1 MLTLSELASILGISK
16 ERIKQIIQKKM
27 EENHS
32 LDIETGTIW
41 KLGPKICR
49 HLLEERGFNFPNKKT
64 ISIAALKGGIGKST
78 LTIHTAV
85 RAATAFGI
93 KTLCIDLDPEACLT
107 NSLAKENEDL
117 EKKKVFYDAI
127 KENISLTDLAIE
139 SKYKNLYF
147 IPSSLRNHKTEKE
160 VIGTN
165 PKKLIKEKLSF
176 LDFELIFFE
185 LPPSFSTLTGS
196 AYLASNLIILPCTP
210 SIYALESVSL
220 TIEAIDNLADEFEV
234 PEKNYKILMNQ
245 YNSKRIAS
253 QQVLEALMDSFG
265 SKVLPIQIKQTAEV
279 ENAMNA
285 GLTIY
290 ETKAPKVIKENFNDL
305 TITICGLES

>member
-1 MLTLSELASILGISK
+1 MLSLSEFASILGISK
-16 ERIKQIIQKKM
+16 ERVKQIVQRKM
-27 EENHS
+27 DDSSDCDVDTSGIWQIGPS
-32 LDIETGTIW
+32 L
-41 KLGPKICR
+41 CR
-49 HLLEERGFNFPNKKT
+49 EILEERGFTFPKQKT
-64 ISIAALKGGIGKST
+64 IAIAALKGGIGKST

-107 NSLAKENEDL
+107 NSLAKDDEDL
-117 EKKKVFYDAI
+117 GSKKVFYDAI
-127 KENISLTDLAIE
+127 KEKTPLMEVVLE
-139 SKYKNLYF
+139 SKYRNLFF
-147 IPSSLRNHKTEKE
+147 IPSSLRNHKAEKE
-160 VIGTN
+160 VIGAN
-165 PKKLIKEKLSF
+165 PKKLIKERLPALPF
-176 LDFELIFFE
+176 DLIFFE
-185 LPPSFSTLTGS
+185 LPPAFSTLTGA
-196 AYLASNLIILPCTP
+196 AYLASDLIVLPCTP

-265 SKVLPIQIKQTAEV
+265 SKVLPIQIRQTAEV

-285 GLTIY
+285 GLTVY
-290 ETKAPKVIKENFNDL
+290 ETKAPRVIRENFNDL
-305 TITICGLES
+305 TMAVCGLEA

>member
-1 MLTLSELASILGISK
+1 
-16 ERIKQIIQKKM
+16 M
-27 EENHS
+27 EENAS
-32 LDIETGTIW
+32 LDVETGTVW
-41 KLGPKICR
+41 KLGPQICR
-49 HLLEERGFNFPNKKT
+49 KLLEERGFNLPKKRT

-107 NSLAKENEDL
+107 NSLTKENEDL
-117 EKKKVFYDAI
+117 RKKKVFYDAI
-127 KENISLTDLAIE
+127 KEDIPLSSLAIK
-139 SKYKNLYF
+139 SKYKNLYI
-147 IPSSLRNHKTEKE
+147 IPSSLRNHKSEKE

-165 PKKLIKEKLSF
+165 PKKLIKERLSS
-176 LDFELIFFE
+176 LSFELIFFE

-196 AYLASNLIILPCTP
+196 AYLASDLIILPCTP

-220 TIEAIDNLADEFEV
+220 TIEAIDNLANEFEAQK
-234 PEKNYKILMNQ
+234 KNYKILMNQ

-253 QQVLEALMDSFG
+253 QQVLEALMDNFG
-265 SKVLPIQIKQTAEV
+265 SKVLPMQIKQTAEI

-290 ETKAPKVIKENFNDL
+290 ETKTTKVVKESFNDL
-305 TITICGLES
+305 TISICGLEL